1 METIPAP
8 GPRMAKF
15 FETSSSPL
23 VSVIVVGDGS
33 ESLMVSRLLAFFRAA
48 RSEPGPLSAALV
60 TLRVAER
67 AGGEAAATNAER
79 TRGASGPDLIVV
91 FIRIRDGCFCYPAVY
106 RVMRN

>member
-1 METIPAP
+1 MEKIPAP
-8 GPRMAKF
+8 GQRRAKF

-33 ESLMVSRLLAFFRAA
+33 ENLMVSPLLAFFRAA

-67 AGGEAAATNAER
+67 AEGEAAATNAER
-79 TRGASGPDLIVV
+79 TRGASGADLIVG
-91 FIRIRDGCFCYPAVY
+91 FIRRREGGFC
-106 RVMRN
+106 